1 MAIGTIS
8 FVAAQNMSASFDKT
22 INTQCGGSDCD
33 WQGPSILINEM
44 MMSPANNSNGQVDG
58 SLSGNAGAGLPP
70 LIPPTP
76 GRGEWIELYNPD
88 LCQPV
93 DISCYYLG
101 SNVFVSGTENSK
113 ETYIIPD
120 GTIIP
125 PGGFCVIRGAY
136 STPIP
141 PNKLIQNGGNTVE
154 IIMPM
159 DINGEGICISGT
171 QQTPRFWFPN
181 VGGWFGFYD
190 RNGVPQDAVSWGNV
204 SNTNIIN
211 DCIPTAPNC
220 TNSVTQLDS
229 YNNFPANRKEFVY
242 TENSGVPP
250 QWGKSLRRVP
260 DGENWD
266 IDNGATP
273 TIGDCNGPCVQPVSA
288 STCDG
293 TAKINVTGGSG
304 DYKYEWS
311 DSEGQLTQTATG
323 LCAGTYTVKVTDN
336 SNGDVQTFSVV
347 IDEHVPT
354 VNFNI
359 TPADIC
365 NNGQTVPLA
374 GTPAPTAGQTGV
386 YSGTGVSGNNFSAAV
401 SGDGSFPITYT
412 FTDENGCTNSA
423 TSTINVHYQPVTS
436 ISGVDANY
444 CLSNEIITPTL
455 SPTGGTLTGPG
466 VTNNQI
472 SIFDA
477 GIGTHTLKYVV
488 ETEQGCADST
498 EVTFVISGSTPPAF
512 TIQDEICLN
521 ADPIPL
527 VGTPA
532 GGEFT
537 SGGQT
542 ITTFNPMNF
551 GLGTHYIAYTINDP
565 INPECLAQITDSI
578 IVIDGPEITSNIKD
592 YYCFGEADFDV
603 VMTPAGGNLNG
614 DLLNGN
620 KLGIANATA
629 GNYTVN
635 YNYTSDDGC
644 YSEYTKT
651 FKVGAQLQ
659 VEFAMEQDC
668 FQNIVLTPN
677 PANYASY
684 EWFIDGNFLGNI
696 SLYAGHVEE
705 HGEHEFSVIATDA
718 HGCKVEHTMVDS
730 VAQGIDPSM
739 FQIPNVVT
747 PNGDGINDYIE
758 MPLMDNECLEYKVII
773 LNRWGNVVFEADKSN
788 PRFNGTNRNGAKLAD
803 GVYFYKIVSDDFDC
817 KSDEYKPVCYGF
829 ITVISR

>member
-44 MMSPANNSNGQVDG
+44 MMAPTNNNGC
-58 SLSGNAGAGLPP
+58 LSG
-70 LIPPTP
+70 THSTECK
-76 GRGEWIELYNPD
+76 GEWIELYNPD

-101 SNVFVSGTENSK
+101 STVYSDPLGIGIGAVESQGVF
-113 ETYIIPD
+113 IIPQ

-125 PGGFCVIRGAY
+125 PGGFCLIRGEKA
-136 STPIP
+136 PAVP
-141 PNKLIQNGGNTVE
+141 ANKLVQNGGKTVE
-154 IIMPM
+154 IVVPPN
-159 DINGEGICISGT
+159 INGPGLCVDND
-171 QQTPRFWFPN
+171 QRFWFPDS
-181 VGGWFGFYD
+181 GGWFGFYD
-190 RNGVPQDAVSWGNV
+190 RDGVPQDAVSWGNTGG
-204 SNTNIIN
+204 TNKTIT
-211 DCIPTAPNC
+211 CIPTTTGCN
-220 TNSVTQLDS
+220 NSVSSLSSYDS
-229 YNNFPANRKEFVY
+229 FPSNRKTKVM
-242 TENSGVPP
+242 NSQPP
-250 QWGKSLRRVP
+250 SGKSVRREP
-260 DGENWD
+260 DGENWVL
-266 IDNGATP
+266 NTGTNP
-273 TIGDCNGPCVQPVSA
+273 TMGDCNAACVQPVSA

-423 TSTINVHYQPVTS
+423 TNTINVHYQPVTS

-444 CLSNEIITPTL
+444 CLSNEVITPTL

-696 SLYAGHVEE
+696 PLYAGHVEE

-730 VAQGIDPSM
+730 VAQGINPSM

-758 MPLMDNECLEYKVII
+758 MPLMDNDCLEYKVII

-803 GVYFYKIVSDDFDC
+803 GVYFYKIVSDDIDC